1 MNKKRRIIFISL
13 FCTPLIVSFVMFGI
27 SELPIESPSP
37 KNEFKFMTYNIH
49 FGVGMDD
56 LLNLERLAQNILSDD
71 IDPDIIGLQ
80 EVENGRMTSQGVD
93 MAFWLAKRLNMHYF
107 YFPAINEHAYGL
119 ALLSKYPITSAK
131 GYQIPSISLERVLIH
146 GVVAINDTLEIDVFI
161 THLGLLDWDENL
173 TAQVDFVLQKTNE
186 VNKTSIKILMGDF
199 NLEYNSSQIGQ
210 ILGANFDDT
219 LVEFLGLP
227 RPMTFPS
234 INLFDESTD
243 SIDYIFATGY
253 KNIVDSHVIT
263 DFSPGNNPAEFGSD
277 HLPVVATLT
286 FP

>member
-13 FCTPLIVSFVMFGI
+13 FCTPLIISFVMFGI

-37 KNEFKFMTYNIH
+37 KNEIKFMTYNIH

-56 LLNLERLAQNILSDD
+56 LLNLERLAQNILSED

-119 ALLSKYPITSAK
+119 ALLSKYPITSAE

-146 GVVAINDTLEIDVFI
+146 GVVAINETLKIDVFV
-161 THLGLLDWDENL
+161 THLGLLDWDEDL
-173 TAQVDFVLQKTNE
+173 AAQVDFVLQKTND
-186 VNKTSIKILMGDF
+186 VNKTSKKILMGDF
-199 NLEYNSSQIGQ
+199 NLEYNSSQIAP
-210 ILGANFDDT
+210 LLAYFNDT
-219 LVEFLGLP
+219 LSGVP

-234 INLFDESTD
+234 INLFDDSTS
-243 SIDYIFATGY
+243 SIDYIFAAGY
-253 KNIVDSHVIT
+253 KDIVDGHVIT
-263 DFSPGNNPAEFGSD
+263 DFLSGNSPSEFGSD